1 MATVKADIRAGESIN
16 LDGSGSA
23 RITLIA
29 KSGQRARIEIEADA
43 SVSVRLPKTASV
55 LDTIRGGLH
64 PQKLADAL

>member
-1 MATVKADIRAGESIN
+1 MAIVKADIRAGESIT

-43 SVSVRLPKTASV
+43 SVSVRLPKATSI
-55 LDTIRGGLH
+55 LDTVRNGIG
-64 PQKLADAL
+64 QKLADAL